1 MTQISSQPNQF
12 VPDAQEKSK
21 PERKFKPG
29 LLRIP
34 LVLLIVGGVGFFSW
48 NYFSRPQKE
57 GLELSGRIEG
67 YPTDIGAK
75 VGGKISLVTVRE
87 GDRVN
92 QGDVIVRLDDAE
104 IQAQLR
110 GAAAKI
116 TAAEQQKQQV
126 LSHIEVINSQIQ
138 EAQLNMQQAMGDA
151 KGRIF
156 QAESNLAAAQ
166 AQVSQAEA
174 IVNQA
179 KAEVIRAQTQVD
191 QAKSQLKLA
200 RMNRDRYAQLYKE
213 GAFSKQVF
221 DEAQTKFE
229 TAQATYENAVAG
241 LDTSQATLAS
251 RKAAVDAAK
260 RQVNAAQG
268 GLLQA
273 QTTSINPDIRNAQV
287 NALRR
292 QLNVDKAQ
300 LAAAEAEVK
309 NAQATQQE
317 IQAQM
322 SYLNVVSPISG
333 VVITR
338 SVEPGEVIAT
348 GKTLL
353 TVLNPDSVYL
363 RGFVPEGKIGQ
374 VRVGQN
380 AKVFLDSAPKQPLN
394 AHVAAI
400 DTQASFTP
408 ENIYFKDDQVKQVF
422 GVKLALDNPQGFAK
436 PGMPADAEIIPEQK
450 SSTNSTQLKGKD

>member
-1 MTQISSQPNQF
+1 MTQLSSRPNKF
-12 VPDAQEKSK
+12 IPHSKEKPQ

-48 NYFSRPQKE
+48 NYFNRPQKV

-75 VGGKISLVTVRE
+75 VGGRISFVTVRE

-92 QGDVIVRLDDAE
+92 QGDIIVRLDDAE
-104 IQAQLR
+104 MQAQLR

-116 TAAEQQKQQV
+116 TAAEQQKQQA
-126 LSHIEVINSQIQ
+126 LAQIEVVNSQIQ

-156 QAESNLAAAQ
+156 QAQSNLAAAQ

-174 IVNQA
+174 IINQA
-179 KAEVIRAQTQVD
+179 KAEVIRAQTQVN
-191 QAKSQLKLA
+191 QTKSQLKLA
-200 RMNRDRYAQLYKE
+200 RINRDRYAQLYKE

-221 DEAQTKFE
+221 DEAQTKLE
-229 TAQATYENAVAG
+229 TAQATYENSVAG
-241 LDTSQATLAS
+241 LETNKATLES

-268 GLLQA
+268 NLLQA
-273 QTTSINPDIRNAQV
+273 ETTSINPDIRNAQV

-292 QLNVDKAQ
+292 QLNVAKAQ

-309 NAQATQQE
+309 NAQAAQQQ

-322 SYLNVVSPISG
+322 SYLNVVSPIDG

-338 SVEPGEVIAT
+338 SVEPGEVVAT
-348 GKTLL
+348 GKSLL

-363 RGFVPEGKIGQ
+363 RGFIPEGKIGEI
-374 VRVGQN
+374 RVGHN

-408 ENIYFKDDQVKQVF
+408 ENIYFKDDRVKQVF

-450 SSTNSTQLKGKD
+450 SSANTTK

>member
-1 MTQISSQPNQF
+1 MTQISSQSNQF
-12 VPDAQEKSK
+12 VPDAKEKPK
-21 PERKFKPG
+21 HERKFKLE

-34 LVLLIVGGVGFFSW
+34 LALLIVSGVGFFTW
-48 NYFSRPQKE
+48 NYFNRPAKE

-75 VGGKISLVTVRE
+75 VGGKINLVTVRE

-110 GAAAKI
+110 GATARI

-126 LSHIEVINSQIQ
+126 LSQIEVVNSQIQ

-166 AQVSQAEA
+166 AQTSQAEA

-200 RMNRDRYAQLYKE
+200 RINRDRYAQLYKE
-213 GAFSKQVF
+213 GAFSKQVL
-221 DEAQTKFE
+221 DQAQTTFE
-229 TAQATYENAVAG
+229 TARATYENALAG
-241 LDTSQATLAS
+241 LETNKATLES

-273 QTTSINPDIRNAQV
+273 QTTSINPEIRNAQV

-292 QLNVDKAQ
+292 QLNVAKAQ

-309 NAQATQQE
+309 NAQAAQQQ
-317 IQAQM
+317 IQAQL

-338 SVEPGEVIAT
+338 SVEPGEVVAT
-348 GKTLL
+348 GKSLL

-363 RGFVPEGKIGQ
+363 RGFISEGKIGEI
-374 VRVGQN
+374 RVGQN
-380 AKVFLDSAPKQPLN
+380 AKVFLDSAPKQALN
-394 AHVAAI
+394 ARVAAI

-408 ENIYFKDDQVKQVF
+408 ENIYFKDDRVKQVF

-450 SSTNSTQLKGKD
+450 SSANTTQ

>member
-1 MTQISSQPNQF
+1 MTQLSSRPNKF
-12 VPDAQEKSK
+12 ITDDAKEPKN
-21 PERKFKPG
+21 ERKFNLA

-34 LVLLIVGGVGFFSW
+34 LVLLIVGGVGFFGW
-48 NYFSRPQKE
+48 NYFARPQKE
-57 GLELSGRIEG
+57 SLELSGRIEG

-75 VGGKISLVTVRE
+75 VGGRISLVTVRE

-110 GAAAKI
+110 GASAKI
-116 TAAEQQKQQV
+116 TAAEQQKQQS
-126 LSHIEVINSQIQ
+126 LAQIEVVNSQIQ

-151 KGRIF
+151 KGKIF

-179 KAEVIRAQTQVD
+179 KAEVIRAQTQVN
-191 QAKSQLKLA
+191 QTKSQLKLA
-200 RMNRDRYAQLYKE
+200 RVNRDRYAQLYKE

-241 LDTSQATLAS
+241 LEISKATLAS

-273 QTTSINPDIRNAQV
+273 ETTSINPDIRNAQV

-292 QLNVDKAQ
+292 QLNVAKAQ
-300 LAAAEAEVK
+300 LATAEAEVK
-309 NAQATQQE
+309 NAQAAQQQ

-322 SYLNVVSPISG
+322 SYLNVVSPING
-333 VVITR
+333 VVLTR
-338 SVEPGEVIAT
+338 SVEPGEIVAT

-353 TVLNPDSVYL
+353 TVINPDSVYL
-363 RGFVPEGKIGQ
+363 RGFIPEGKIGK

-380 AKVFLDSAPKQPLN
+380 AKIFLDSAPKQPLN

-408 ENIYFKDDQVKQVF
+408 ENIYFKDDRVKQVF
-422 GVKLALDNPQGFAK
+422 GIKLALDNPQGFAK

-450 SSTNSTQLKGKD
+450 SSTNSTHLK

>member
-1 MTQISSQPNQF
+1 MTQISSRSNNF
-12 VPDAQEKSK
+12 VPDTQEKPK
-21 PERKFKPG
+21 PERKFKLS

-34 LVLLIVGGVGFFSW
+34 LVLLIVSAGGFFAW
-48 NYFSRPQKE
+48 NYFVRPQKE
-57 GLELSGRIEG
+57 ALELSGRIEG

-110 GAAAKI
+110 GATAKI
-116 TAAEQQKQQV
+116 TEAEQQKQQA
-126 LSHIEVINSQIQ
+126 LSQIEVVNSQIQ
-138 EAQLNMQQAMGDA
+138 EAQLNMQQAVGDA
-151 KGRIF
+151 KGKIF

-174 IVNQA
+174 MVNQA
-179 KAEVIRAQTQVD
+179 EAEVIRAQTQVN
-191 QAKSQLKLA
+191 QEKSQLKLA
-200 RMNRDRYAQLYKE
+200 SINRDRYAQLYKE

-229 TAQATYENAVAG
+229 TAQATYENALAG
-241 LDTSQATLAS
+241 LETNKATLAS

-292 QLNVDKAQ
+292 QLNVAKAQ

-309 NAQATQQE
+309 NAQSAQQQ

-322 SYLNVVSPISG
+322 SYLNVVSPING

-338 SVEPGEVIAT
+338 SVEPGEVVAT
-348 GKTLL
+348 GKNLL

-363 RGFVPEGKIGQ
+363 RGFIPEGKIGQ

-380 AKVFLDSAPKQPLN
+380 AKIFLDSAPKQPLN

-408 ENIYFKDDQVKQVF
+408 ENIYFKEDRVKQVF
-422 GVKLALDNPQGFAK
+422 GIKLTLDNPQGFAK
-436 PGMPADAEIIPEQK
+436 PGMPADAKILPEQK
-450 SSTNSTQLKGKD
+450 SSTNSTQ

>member
-1 MTQISSQPNQF
+1 MTQLSSRPNKF
-12 VPDAQEKSK
+12 ITDDAKEPKN
-21 PERKFKPG
+21 ERKFNLA

-34 LVLLIVGGVGFFSW
+34 LVLLIVGGVGFFGW
-48 NYFSRPQKE
+48 NYFARPQKE
-57 GLELSGRIEG
+57 SLELSGRIEG

-75 VGGKISLVTVRE
+75 VGGRISLVTVRE

-110 GAAAKI
+110 GASAKI
-116 TAAEQQKQQV
+116 TAAEQQKQQS
-126 LSHIEVINSQIQ
+126 LAQIEVVNSQIQ

-151 KGRIF
+151 KGKIF

-179 KAEVIRAQTQVD
+179 KAEVIRAQTQVN
-191 QAKSQLKLA
+191 QTKSQLKLA
-200 RMNRDRYAQLYKE
+200 RVNRDRYTQLYKE

-241 LDTSQATLAS
+241 LETSKATLAS

-273 QTTSINPDIRNAQV
+273 ETTSINPDIRNAQV

-292 QLNVDKAQ
+292 QLNVAKAQ
-300 LAAAEAEVK
+300 LATAEAEVK
-309 NAQATQQE
+309 NAQAAQQQ

-322 SYLNVVSPISG
+322 SYLNVVSPING
-333 VVITR
+333 VVLTR
-338 SVEPGEVIAT
+338 SVEPGEIVAT

-353 TVLNPDSVYL
+353 TVINPDSVYL
-363 RGFVPEGKIGQ
+363 RGFIPEGKIGK

-380 AKVFLDSAPKQPLN
+380 AKIFLDSAPKQPLN

-408 ENIYFKDDQVKQVF
+408 ENIYFKDDRVKQVF
-422 GVKLALDNPQGFAK
+422 GVKLALDNPQGYAK

-450 SSTNSTQLKGKD
+450 SSTNTTQLKVKD

>member
-1 MTQISSQPNQF
+1 MTQISSHSKKF
-12 VPDAQEKSK
+12 VPDAPEKTKS
-21 PERKFKPG
+21 EHKFKPG

-34 LVLLIVGGVGFFSW
+34 LALLIVGGLSFFAW
-48 NYFSRPQKE
+48 NYFARPEKE
-57 GLELSGRIEG
+57 ALELSGRIEG

-75 VGGKISLVTVRE
+75 VGGRISLVTVRE

-92 QGDVIVRLDDAE
+92 QGDIIVRLDDAE

-110 GAAAKI
+110 GAAARI
-116 TAAEQQKQQV
+116 TAAEQQKQQA
-126 LSHIEVINSQIQ
+126 LSQIEVINSQIQ

-151 KGRIF
+151 KGKIF

-166 AQVSQAEA
+166 AQTSQAEA

-179 KAEVIRAQTQVD
+179 QAEVIRAQTQVD

-200 RMNRDRYAQLYKE
+200 RVNRDRYAQLYKE
-213 GAFSKQVF
+213 GAFSKQVL
-221 DEAQTKFE
+221 DQAQTTFE
-229 TAQATYENAVAG
+229 TAQATYENALAG
-241 LDTSQATLAS
+241 LETNKATLAS
-251 RKAAVDAAK
+251 RIAGVDAAK

-268 GLLQA
+268 ALLQA
-273 QTTSINPDIRNAQV
+273 QTTSINPEIRNAQV

-292 QLNVDKAQ
+292 QLNVAKAQ

-309 NAQATQQE
+309 NAQAAQQQ
-317 IQAQM
+317 IQAQL
-322 SYLNVVSPISG
+322 SYLNVVSPITG

-338 SVEPGEVIAT
+338 SVEPGEVVAT

-353 TVLNPDSVYL
+353 TVLNPNSVYL
-363 RGFVPEGKIGQ
+363 RGFIPEGKIGE

-380 AKVFLDSAPKQPLN
+380 AKVFLDSAPNQPLS
-394 AHVAAI
+394 ASVAAI

-408 ENIYFKDDQVKQVF
+408 ENIYFKDDRVKQVF

-436 PGMPADAEIIPEQK
+436 PGMPADAEILPEQK
-450 SSTNSTQLKGKD
+450 SSANTTQ

>member
-1 MTQISSQPNQF
+1 MTQLSSRPNKL
-12 VPDAQEKSK
+12 VPDEPEKPKS
-21 PERKFKPG
+21 ERKFKVG

-34 LVLLIVGGVGFFSW
+34 LALLIVGGIGFFSW
-48 NYFSRPQKE
+48 NYFNRPQDK

-75 VGGKISLVTVRE
+75 VGGRISFVTVRE

-92 QGDVIVRLDDAE
+92 QGEIIVRLDDAE

-110 GAAAKI
+110 GAAARI

-126 LSHIEVINSQIQ
+126 LSQIEVINSQIQ
-138 EAQLNMQQAMGDA
+138 EAQLSMQQAMGDA

-156 QAESNLAAAQ
+156 QAQSNLAAAQ

-174 IVNQA
+174 MVNQA
-179 KAEVIRAQTQVD
+179 QAEVIRAQTQVN
-191 QAKSQLKLA
+191 QTKSQLKLA
-200 RMNRDRYAQLYKE
+200 RVNRDRYAQLYQQ
-213 GAFSKQVF
+213 GAFSKEVF
-221 DEAQTKFE
+221 DRAQTTFE
-229 TAQATYENAVAG
+229 TAEATYENALAG
-241 LDTSQATLAS
+241 LETSKATLAS

-273 QTTSINPDIRNAQV
+273 ETTSINPDIRNAQV

-292 QLNVDKAQ
+292 QLNVAKAQ

-309 NAQATQQE
+309 NAQAAQQQ

-338 SVEPGEVIAT
+338 SVEPGEVVAT

-353 TVLNPDSVYL
+353 TVLNPNSVYL
-363 RGFVPEGKIGQ
+363 RGFIPEGKIGE

-380 AKVFLDSAPKQPLN
+380 AKVFLDSAPNQALS
-394 AHVAAI
+394 ARVAAI

-408 ENIYFKDDQVKQVF
+408 ENIYFKDDRVKQVF

-436 PGMPADAEIIPEQK
+436 PGMPADAEILPEQK
-450 SSTNSTQLKGKD
+450 SSTNSTHLK